1 MGSYAHPEE
10 EKIYYFVT
18 GDVADGIFEYDII
31 NNSISTIVIDSS
43 NLSVANNTELNFH
56 KGFCRSLANAKA
68 PTYICKDPFMCKPEE
83 FSLAIT
89 ALGQNSAEYNHCM
102 YKKGYKSK

>member
-1 MGSYAHPEE
+1 MNKLIS
-10 EKIYYFVT
+10 II
-18 GDVADGIFEYDII
+18 IFSLLTSCANTSWEHK
-31 NNSISTIVIDSS
+31 SG
-43 NLSVANNTELNFH
+43 NNTELNFH

-89 ALGQNSAEYNHCM
+89 ALGQNSAEYNLCM

>member
-1 MGSYAHPEE
+1 MN
-10 EKIYYFVT
+10 KLIYII
-18 GDVADGIFEYDII
+18 IFSLLTSCASTSWEH
-31 NNSISTIVIDSS
+31 NSE
-43 NLSVANNTELNFH
+43 NNTELNFH

-89 ALGQNSAEYNHCM
+89 ALGQNAAEYNHCM
-102 YKKGYKSK
+102 YKQGYNNK